1 MSYLFWES
9 DHWFGGT
16 LCCRYLVVRFGK
28 LRVPMLK
35 DGTAVASEWHWA
47 LGFFTDGQFEV
58 LGAWR
63 DDGAGTARRIAGDLH
78 ERGIERVRAVAA
90 EDGLVEAL
98 AGLRPRVG
106 GSTTAELAESGAFGP
121 RMRRAIRWTD
131 AAGQHLQARM
141 SRVAKR
147 QVPFADPAAAAD
159 FIAQAFQRADR
170 DLLHDRRDRKHSAPY
185 GQGAFVAS
193 VAGAA

>member
-1 MSYLFWES
+1 MSYFFWDS
-9 DHWFGGT
+9 KRWFGGT

-35 DGTAVASEWHWA
+35 DGTSVASEWHWA

-58 LGAWR
+58 LGAWQ
-63 DDGAGTARRIAGDLH
+63 DDGAGTAQRIADDLH
-78 ERGIERVRAVAA
+78 ERGIERIRAIAA
-90 EDGLVEAL
+90 EDGLVEAM

-106 GSTTAELAESGAFGP
+106 ERTTAVLAESSAFGP

-147 QVPFADPAAAAD
+147 QAPFADPAAAAD

-170 DLLHDRRDRKHSAPY
+170 DLLHDRWDRKHPAPF
-185 GQGAFVAS
+185 GQGAFAAS